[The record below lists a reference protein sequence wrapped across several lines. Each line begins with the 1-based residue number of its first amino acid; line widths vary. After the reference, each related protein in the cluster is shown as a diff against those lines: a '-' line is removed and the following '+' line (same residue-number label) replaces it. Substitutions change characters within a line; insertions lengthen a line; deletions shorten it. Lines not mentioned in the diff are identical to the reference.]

1 MRFAKSMPECFEK
14 TLILTIYMASLLNR
28 ANSLDDVLYIETK
41 DLRLEMFQSALD
53 KLQSL
58 IEKE

>member
-1 MRFAKSMPECFEK
+1 MPECFEK